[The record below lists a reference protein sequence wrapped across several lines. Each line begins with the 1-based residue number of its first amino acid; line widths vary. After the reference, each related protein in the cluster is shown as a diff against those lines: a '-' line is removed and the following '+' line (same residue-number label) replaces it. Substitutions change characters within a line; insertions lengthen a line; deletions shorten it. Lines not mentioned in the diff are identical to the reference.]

1 VLKVTDLSVDFG
13 GVRAVDDVSFA
24 LDDGE
29 TLGIIGPNGSGKTT
43 LLNALTGVVKA
54 SGHASL
60 DDRTLPLGKPAPLN
74 RAGINRVFQAP
85 QIFGSLTCLENVLVA
100 SRDRRWGGYSG
111 ALVNRPSMWRAER
124 RRWERAH
131 EVLDRVGLA
140 DLSVDRGDSLTYG
153 QQRLLELARALVAEP
168 RILLLDE
175 PSAGLNDA
183 ETHALAQIVESAGRA
198 GTAIA
203 IVDHKMSFVERLCP
217 RLMVMDFGK
226 VIVEGTPEQ
235 VWSDARVIEAYL
247 GAPDA

>member
-1 VLKVTDLSVDFG
+1 MLRVSELSVDFG
-13 GVRAVDDVSFA
+13 GVRAVDHVSFT

-54 SGHASL
+54 TGKASL
-60 DDRTLPLGKPAPLN
+60 DDRPLPLGRPVQLN

-85 QIFGSLTCLENVLVA
+85 QIFASLTCLENVLVA
-100 SRDRRWGGYSG
+100 SRDRRWNGYLG
-111 ALVNRPSMWRAER
+111 ALVNRPSMWGAER

-131 EVLDRVGLA
+131 EVLEIVGLS
-140 DLSVDRGDSLTYG
+140 DLRETKSDSLTYG

-183 ETHALAQIVESAGRA
+183 ETAALAQIVESSGGG

-203 IVDHKMSFVERLCP
+203 IVDHKMAFVERLCP
-217 RLMVMDFGK
+217 RLLVMDFGK
-226 VIVEGTPEQ
+226 VVVEGTPDE
-235 VWSDARVIEAYL
+235 VWSNSRVIEAYL